1 MPKSPKKWIQWYF
14 FSATLTLLAFIIDQS
29 ADIIWILLKSGVG
42 DSVSAFYKGGI
53 SGHLLSME
61 LICYTAPDQRDP
73 FKKVSSQSKQG
84 SANAKSM
91 ICIHSKTKMSKRGK
105 IQLSAIHLNFSELDY
120 LTIIL
125 ILLPCDQERIHKF
138 KCLNESTITI
148 IVRGVQ
154 YQYFPVKPTM
164 ILTQV
169 QRWRFS
175 LIHSLENYCR
185 VDKGNRTRK
194 GGLHYSPTERNPKIK
209 YTRSRWTKK
218 VLFFGCPNLF

>member
-1 MPKSPKKWIQWYF
+1 
-14 FSATLTLLAFIIDQS
+14 
-29 ADIIWILLKSGVG
+29 
-42 DSVSAFYKGGI
+42 
-53 SGHLLSME
+53 
-61 LICYTAPDQRDP
+61 
-73 FKKVSSQSKQG
+73 
-84 SANAKSM
+84 
-91 ICIHSKTKMSKRGK
+91 MSKREK

>member
-1 MPKSPKKWIQWYF
+1 MNIVEIWSRGQRQCLLQRRHQWPSP
-14 FSATLTLLAFIIDQS
+14 
-29 ADIIWILLKSGVG
+29 
-42 DSVSAFYKGGI
+42 FYGA
-53 SGHLLSME
+53 HLLYCARPKGSIQKS
-61 LICYTAPDQRDP
+61 LFSIQTRLCKCKIDYLYLLQNKNV
-73 FKKVSSQSKQG
+73 KKRENGQ
-84 SANAKSM
+84 
-91 ICIHSKTKMSKRGK
+91 TY
-105 IQLSAIHLNFSELDY
+105 QLSAIHLNFSELDY

-154 YQYFPVKPTM
+154 YQCFPVKPTM

-218 VLFFGCPNLF
+218 VLFFGCPNLFQLSRTAQQLTLSVGAT